1 MNTQDHPR
9 GVGIGLRRALMDAL
23 RAELPAEVRWLE
35 VAPENYVRRGG
46 AMRAGLDALRAH
58 YPMVTHGLT
67 MSLGGDEP
75 LDARYL
81 AEVRDFARAVGS
93 PWHSDHLC
101 MSAHGGA
108 VLHDLLPIPHTS
120 ERAARV
126 VENLLRARD
135 ALGMAVAAEN
145 ISYYARPGVD
155 AMTEAAFISEVLERA
170 DAGLLLDVNNVYV
183 NACNHGFDAEAL
195 IAALPLH
202 RVVQIHVAGHRVE
215 PDGFR
220 IDTHG
225 APIAD
230 PVLDLLAFTLA
241 LTGPV
246 PVLLE
251 RDQEIPALSELL
263 GEVRA
268 LTEIWERAAA
278 AWTGRAA

>member
-1 MNTQDHPR
+1 
-9 GVGIGLRRALMDAL
+9 
-23 RAELPAEVRWLE
+23 
-35 VAPENYVRRGG
+35 
-46 AMRAGLDALRAH
+46 
-58 YPMVTHGLT
+58 
-67 MSLGGDEP
+67 
-75 LDARYL
+75 
-81 AEVRDFARAVGS
+81 
-93 PWHSDHLC
+93 
-101 MSAHGGA
+101 
-108 VLHDLLPIPHTS
+108 VLHDLLPIPHTAA
-120 ERAARV
+120 RAARV

-135 ALGMAVAAEN
+135 ALGVPVAAEN

-155 AMTEAAFISEVLERA
+155 AMTEAEFITEVLERA

-241 LTGPV
+241 RTGPV

-251 RDQEIPALSELL
+251 RDQDIPALSELL

-268 LTEIWERAAA
+268 LTAIWDRAAA
-278 AWTGRAA
+278 TWTGRAA